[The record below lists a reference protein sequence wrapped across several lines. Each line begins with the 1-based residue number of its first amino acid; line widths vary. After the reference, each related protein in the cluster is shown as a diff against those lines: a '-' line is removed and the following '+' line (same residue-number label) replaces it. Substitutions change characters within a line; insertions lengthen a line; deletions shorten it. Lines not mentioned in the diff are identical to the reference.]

1 MKKALLLI
9 VLLVSI
15 SSQSQDLS
23 EIYKKVNPAVVEI
36 ITEEKVIVNNGS
48 TTQTGTSSGL
58 GSGFLIS
65 DTQIITAAH
74 VVHIAE
80 KVVVRFLDGEEIP
93 ANVISSFSSAD
104 IALIELVWPR
114 KNAVSVK
121 LGDSDKANVGS
132 RVFVVG
138 APFGLG
144 HSFSSGYVSGFKR
157 NLQDKNPFT
166 KYEYIQTDA
175 SINTGNSGGP
185 MFNLQGEVIGVV
197 SNILTK
203 SGGFEGIGF
212 ATTSNITRE
221 LLIDKKHFWS
231 GAELVPL
238 TGKLS
243 EIFNLPQE
251 TGFLV
256 QKVVFSSAL
265 GVIGVKG
272 GDVKMKI
279 AGQEIIVGGDIILSF
294 NGIKIEESDETLVKI
309 ADFMEQRNADDPIQ
323 ITVLRAGK
331 IKVLG
336 RMK

>member
-1 MKKALLLI
+1 MKNHI
-9 VLLVSI
+9 TVLLFLI
-15 SSQSQDLS
+15 SFVSQSQDLS
-23 EIYKKVNPAVVEI
+23 KIYEKANPAVVEI
-36 ITEEKVIVNNGS
+36 ITEEKVIVSNGS

-58 GSGFLIS
+58 GSGFMIS

-74 VVHIAE
+74 VVQIAN
-80 KVVVRFLDGEEIP
+80 KVIVRFLDGEEIP

-104 IALIELVWPR
+104 VALIELVWPR
-114 KNAVSVK
+114 KNAVIVK
-121 LGDSDKANVGS
+121 LGDSDKAKIGS

-157 NLQDKNPFT
+157 NVQDKNPFT

-185 MFNLQGEVIGVV
+185 MFNLEGEVIGIV

-212 ATTSNITRE
+212 ATTSNLTRK
-221 LLIDKKHFWS
+221 LLIEKKHFWS
-231 GAELVPL
+231 GAEFIPL
-238 TGKLS
+238 TGKLA

-265 GVIGVKG
+265 GIIGVKG
-272 GDVKMKI
+272 GDLKMNI
-279 AGQEIIVGGDIILSF
+279 AGQDIIVGGDIILSF

-309 ADFMEQRNADDPIQ
+309 ASILDNRNENDPIQ
-323 ITVLRAGK
+323 VTVLRAGK